1 MPVRSPIWRLLFSAA
16 LMLVFSVLAGCA
28 GLPRDVQR
36 TPSQAIA
43 ASPATELGRIA
54 LASAPDPA
62 SRAPGAK
69 APGSDPSF
77 VESGFRLLPWPA
89 QSLQARLDLVRRA
102 QVSLDV
108 QYYLILD
115 DEVGR
120 HLLRALADAA
130 RRGVRVRLLVDDL
143 YTAGLDPLLLGL
155 AAYPNAEVRLFNP
168 FPIGRNSL
176 GARLTASLFD
186 LGRVNHRMHNK
197 LLVADGAMAVTGGR
211 NVGNEY
217 FMAHGEA
224 NYIDL
229 DVLAVGPVVAP
240 LAASFDQYWNS
251 EHVFPVQSIA
261 IADRPADALRERFER
276 WTDATRAPPPQPAP
290 RGAKDLIGQRHVEE
304 ELAEGRLTLHWA
316 EARVFADVPDKVL
329 HHKRRWLPGLR
340 RDDKTV
346 RHGLM
351 SELLLARQEVLV
363 SSPYLVPNPEV
374 IEDIRVGRLWGL
386 QITLIT
392 NSLASTDEPLVHAG
406 YQRYRRQMVDLGVNL
421 YEVVPSQVRR
431 SENLGPFGQSIG
443 RFHAKAAA
451 IDGQMLFVG
460 SLNFDPRSEKHN
472 TELGLMIRSA
482 PLTAQL
488 MQLANF
494 VITQAAYRV
503 RLSKDKRELE
513 WVLPKPADGP
523 EAVLTTEP
531 DTGVLE
537 RFWLWLIGP
546 LVPDDVL

>member
-1 MPVRSPIWRLLFSAA
+1 MNGLKLLVALALLFA
-16 LMLVFSVLAGCA
+16 VLGGCA

-43 ASPATELGRIA
+43 ASADTSLGRIA
-54 LASAPDPA
+54 LASAPDGTH
-62 SRAPGAK
+62 RGTR
-69 APGSDPSF
+69 
-77 VESGFRLLPWPA
+77 SGYRLLPWPA
-89 QSLQARLDLVRRA
+89 QSLQARLELVRRA

-108 QYYLILD
+108 QYYVIHD
-115 DEVGR
+115 DETGR
-120 HLLRALADAA
+120 YLLRALRDAA
-130 RRGVRVRLLVDDL
+130 QRGVRVRLLIDDL

-168 FPIGRNSL
+168 FPMGRNSL

-211 NVGNEY
+211 NIGNEY

-406 YQRYRRQMVDLGVNL
+406 YQRYRRQMVDLGVKL

>member
-1 MPVRSPIWRLLFSAA
+1 MRERSAIWWGLCNAAA
-16 LMLVFSVLAGCA
+16 LVSAFAMLAGCA

-43 ASPATELGRIA
+43 ASAETDLGRIA
-54 LASAPDPA
+54 LASAPD
-62 SRAPGAK
+62 RTL
-69 APGSDPSF
+69 
-77 VESGFRLLPWPA
+77 SGFRLLPGPA

-108 QYYLILD
+108 QYYVIHD

-120 HLLRALADAA
+120 QLLRALADAA

-155 AAYPNAEVRLFNP
+155 AAYSNAEVRLFNP
-168 FPIGRNSL
+168 FPMGRNSL
-176 GARLTASLFD
+176 GTRLTASLFD

-211 NVGNEY
+211 NIGNEY

-229 DVLAVGPVVAP
+229 DAFAAGPVVAQ

-261 IADRPADALRERFER
+261 TADRPPDALRERFER
-276 WTDATRAPPPQPAP
+276 WTDPARAPPPEPA
-290 RGAKDLIGQRHVEE
+290 RKGAKDLIGQRYVEE
-304 ELAEGRLTLHWA
+304 ELAEGRIQLHWA
-316 EARVFADVPDKVL
+316 EAQVFADAPDKVL
-329 HHKRRWLPGLR
+329 NHKRRWLPGLR

-363 SSPYLVPNPEV
+363 SSPYLVPNAEV
-374 IEDIRVGRLWGL
+374 IEDIREGRIWGL

-406 YQRYRRQMVDLGVNL
+406 YQRYRRQMLDLGVQL
-421 YEVVPSQVRR
+421 YEVAPSQVSR
-431 SENLGPFGQSIG
+431 SKDLGPFGQSIG

-451 IDGQMLFVG
+451 IDGKTLFIG
-460 SLNFDPRSEKHN
+460 SLNFDPRSEKLN
-472 TELGLMIRSA
+472 TELGLLIRSA
-482 PLTAQL
+482 PLTTQL
-488 MQLANF
+488 MKLGDF

-503 RLSKDKRELE
+503 RLSKDKRDLE
-513 WVLPKPADGP
+513 WVLPGPGGGP
-523 EAVLTTEP
+523 ETVLTSEP
-531 DTGVLE
+531 DTSVFE
-537 RFWLWLIGP
+537 RLWLWMIGP
-546 LVPDDVL
+546 LVPDAVL

>member
-1 MPVRSPIWRLLFSAA
+1 MTAAHPLIRRALWRAA
-16 LMLVFSVLAGCA
+16 LAVLYAVLAGCA

-43 ASPATELGRIA
+43 ATPATELGRIA
-54 LASAPDPA
+54 LASAPD
-62 SRAPGAK
+62 RN
-69 APGSDPSF
+69 DRTR
-77 VESGFRLLPWPA
+77 SGFRLLPSPG
-89 QSLQARLDLVRRA
+89 QSLQARLELVRRA
-102 QVSLDV
+102 QVSLDL
-108 QYYLILD
+108 QYYVIHD

-120 HLLRALADAA
+120 LLLRGLADAA
-130 RRGVRVRLLVDDL
+130 QRGVRVRLLMDDL

-168 FPIGRNSL
+168 FPMGRNSL
-176 GARLTASLFD
+176 GQRLTASLLD

-197 LLVADGAMAVTGGR
+197 LLVADGAMAIAGGR
-211 NVGNEY
+211 NIGNEY
-217 FMAHGEA
+217 FMAHSEA

-229 DVLAVGPVVAP
+229 DAFAVGPVVAQ

-261 IADRPADALRERFER
+261 VADRPADALRERFER
-276 WTDATRAPPPQPAP
+276 WTDPSRAPPPQPAP
-290 RGAKDLIGQRHVEE
+290 KGAKDLIGQRQVEE
-304 ELAEGRLTLHWA
+304 ELAEGRLALHWA
-316 EARVFADVPDKVL
+316 EAEVFADVPDKVL

-351 SELLLARQEVLV
+351 SELLLARQEVTV
-363 SSPYLVPNPEV
+363 SSPYLVPNPDV
-374 IEDIRVGRLWGL
+374 LEDIRVGRLWGL

-406 YQRYRRQMVDLGVNL
+406 YQRYRRQMVDLGVKL
-421 YEVVPSQVRR
+421 YEVVPSQLRR
-431 SENLGPFGQSIG
+431 SDTLGPFGQSIG

-451 IDGQMLFVG
+451 IDGKTLFIG

-472 TELGLMIRSA
+472 TELGLLIRSP
-482 PLTAQL
+482 PLTEQL
-488 MQLANF
+488 QKLADY
-494 VITQAAYRV
+494 VIAQAAYRV
-503 RLSKDKRELE
+503 RLSKDKRDLE
-513 WVLPKPADGP
+513 WVLPNPDGSA
-523 EAVLTTEP
+523 ETVLTSEP
-531 DTGVLE
+531 DTNVFE
-537 RFWLWLIGP
+537 RLWLWLIGP